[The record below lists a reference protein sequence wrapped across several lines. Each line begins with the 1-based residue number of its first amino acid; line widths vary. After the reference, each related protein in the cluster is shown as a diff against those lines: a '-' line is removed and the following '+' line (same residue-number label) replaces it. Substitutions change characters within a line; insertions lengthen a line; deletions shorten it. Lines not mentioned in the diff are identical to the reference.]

1 MTAQVAA
8 DDAPAGGAVARSGV
22 RVERVKVG
30 RADECLFIVPGLEGD
45 PDELTLLVAAF
56 AGP

>member
-1 MTAQVAA
+1 MTTSVAA
-8 DDAPAGGAVARSGV
+8 DDAPAGGALARTGV
-22 RVERVKVG
+22 RVERVRVG

-56 AGP
+56 A